1 MFFVFIVEREYLRD
15 KVAMI
20 QTMQTDIVWHVQE
33 KGGVSKMKEVR
44 FAQKSFKSIKNLS
57 FCIST
62 P

>member
-1 MFFVFIVEREYLRD
+1 MNLGNFNFVAIYVR
-15 KVAMI
+15 
-20 QTMQTDIVWHVQE
+20 

-57 FCIST
+57 ICIST